1 MKTRTGIIILL
12 IAMVCALSL
21 ATPALASTTLNRY
34 EKQLLALVN
43 KERAKHGLVQLRV
56 NDKLVAAARAH
67 SADMG
72 ARKYFKH
79 DTAAPNAESW
89 SSRIIRYGYTRT
101 GCSQW
106 KAGENIFRGANLFM
120 SPLVVM
126 YGDDQD
132 GRNDQ
137 LAKGWMDS
145 AAHRAVIL
153 TKDFRDIGLGAVKT
167 DTGYGNVDGTVWF
180 FTLDVGR
187 RVAQ

>member
-72 ARKYFKH
+72 ARKYFTH

-89 SSRIIRYGYTRT
+89 TSRIIRCGYTRS
-101 GCSQW
+101 GCSYW
-106 KAGENIFRGANLFM
+106 KVGENIY
-120 SPLVVM
+120 P
-126 YGDDQD
+126 
-132 GRNDQ
+132 
-137 LAKGWMDS
+137 
-145 AAHRAVIL
+145 
-153 TKDFRDIGLGAVKT
+153 
-167 DTGYGNVDGTVWF
+167 
-180 FTLDVGR
+180 GR
-187 RVAQ
+187 RPLLSPRRLS